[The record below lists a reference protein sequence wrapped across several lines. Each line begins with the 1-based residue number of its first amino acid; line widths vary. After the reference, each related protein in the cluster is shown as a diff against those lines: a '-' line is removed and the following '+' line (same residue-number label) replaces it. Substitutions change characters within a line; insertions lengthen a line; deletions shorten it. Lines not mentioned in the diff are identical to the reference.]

1 MHTDELLIQGAL
13 ANISEVG
20 WRQDLAIKILEK
32 YLYEKT
38 NILAN

>member
-1 MHTDELLIQGAL
+1 MIEDLLIQGAL

-32 YLYEKT
+32 YLDDRKQKQ
-38 NILAN
+38 

>member
-1 MHTDELLIQGAL
+1 MIEDLLIQGAI

-32 YLYEKT
+32 YLYEKS